1 MKSSTTVLVLILML
15 IFNSLTFSQDIKE
28 TLFKDAKKSLNSAL
42 KMKADV
48 LSPTNYE
55 AAFEYFKEAEEDF
68 KTGGDLNDIKEAL
81 TKAIFHANK
90 AKKVVELANV
100 TCSSAIKAREDAVS
114 ANAKENASE
123 LWKDAEEK
131 FRDACEQLEDG
142 DAKDAE
148 EISKEA
154 EQLYRKAELE
164 AIKVA
169 YLEDTWELLKK
180 AEDEDVADKAP
191 KTLAKAKELITK
203 AEKELQENRYD
214 TDVPRTLAQ
223 EANYE
228 VKHAFY
234 INEYAKNAEDSDKT
248 IEDMILEAEA
258 ALNKI
263 AVVLNSKPD
272 FSKGIDK
279 SADKLAGLI
288 SKLQTER
295 DSLANTLEEAKQKI
309 KLLEEQVSGMSKEK
323 SKLAEQMAKIEKI
336 RQQYESIRKLFNDN
350 EALVYK
356 SGNDIIVRLVGLNF
370 PSGKSTI
377 EPKYFGLL
385 AKVQKAIKMVPNS
398 KITIEGHTDS
408 FGSDEKNME
417 LSQERAFAVK
427 QYLIANMNLPQDRIE
442 SIGYGETKPIANN
455 QTKEGRAKNRRI
467 DLVIHTNPE
476 M

>member
-15 IFNSLTFSQDIKE
+15 IFNSLTVSQDIKE

-55 AAFEYFKEAEEDF
+55 TAYEYYKEAEEDF

-100 TCSSAIKAREDAVS
+100 TCSGAIKAREDAVS
-114 ANAKENASE
+114 ANAEKNATE

-169 YLEDTWELLKK
+169 YLEDTWKLLKK

-234 INEYAKNAEDSDKT
+234 INEYAKQAEENDKT
-248 IEDMILEAEA
+248 IEEMILEAEA

-263 AVVLNSKPD
+263 AVALNSKPD
-272 FSKGIDK
+272 FTKGIDK
-279 SADKLAGLI
+279 TADDLARLI
-288 SKLQTER
+288 SDLQKER
-295 DSLANTLEEAKQKI
+295 DSLKNNLEEAKQKI
-309 KLLEEQVSGMSKEK
+309 ALLEEQVSGMSKEK
-323 SKLAEQMAKIEKI
+323 SKLAEKMAKIEKL
-336 RQQYESIRKLFNDN
+336 RQKYESVRKLFNDN
-350 EALVYK
+350 EALIYK
-356 SGNDIIVRLVGLNF
+356 SGNDIIIRLVGLNF

-385 AKVQKAIKMVPNS
+385 AKVQKAIKMFPNS

-427 QYLIANMNLPQDRIE
+427 QYLMANMNLPQDRIE

-467 DLVIHTNPE
+467 DLIIHTNPE
-476 M
+476 I